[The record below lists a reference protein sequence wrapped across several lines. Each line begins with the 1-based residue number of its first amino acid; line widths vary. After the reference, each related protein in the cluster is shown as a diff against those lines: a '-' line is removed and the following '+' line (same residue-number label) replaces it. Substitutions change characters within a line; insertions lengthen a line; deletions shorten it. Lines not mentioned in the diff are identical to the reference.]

1 MLPMPLLFKRS
12 SVFLAALV
20 LLSAVAAH
28 PLPEEFTN
36 ADTPSREL
44 FRTAGVLFESGNHG
58 AAAKS
63 YREFA
68 NKHGKD
74 LRAPEAQAM
83 YAEALY
89 RQAIKI
95 AEAGASA
102 DAALSEARG
111 EFQKALHAVARGDHL
126 ATVLGLRLAEVEFNL
141 KRYAES
147 REAAARVYA
156 DSPGGPV
163 RAEARLLQGRALLAL
178 SKAPEAFQE
187 LRAVLGEHP
196 AFGDDP
202 RFALVYGV
210 ALFEVGNSSD
220 SLRYLEKLDE
230 PFAHLYAARA
240 LVKLGR
246 PLVAVE
252 RLRRIETG
260 DQANPLVELA
270 RYLKAEAFYVSKDYP
285 TAMSSFE
292 DFLRLAPRSSYRPAA
307 MFKIGLCQFERQDYL
322 AARGSFQS
330 VLQMAAKSEFAEPS
344 LFMIGEAFLREGR
357 LKEASL
363 AYADMAASFPGA
375 LGGTARFKQG
385 WTHQRQSELPAAE
398 FALRTLI
405 SEQPGHRLAP
415 SAAVLLGNVFISQQ
429 RYGDAAKTYQQALD
443 LLPSAPLTEE
453 RRTELREVALACLSR
468 ANLLASDFSNLVS
481 GYQYL
486 MKHAKPTFNPWRAA
500 TLLYIAEGYYRQRL
514 YDQALG
520 IYKEVLATFPAAPES
535 LLAVDGTAWSY
546 FSKGEYAKA
555 FEAWQRLP
563 ALSRRP
569 PVAPAKTLL
578 PDGKV
583 SADILI
589 AAEFEAGTA
598 RFNQKKYMEALESYE
613 AFEKA
618 HSSHTLA
625 VEAALQAGWCYYRLE
640 YYAQALKTWER
651 VETSFPDTPQ
661 ASKAAWAA
669 ADTYFR
675 AGKHEPAIAAYERIL
690 QKYPQDL
697 AANYARLR
705 IAQSHYNAKEMMKAV
720 AAFESLIQV
729 APDSP
734 EAAQVLDFLTQLLYQ
749 SDGSGAALDALER
762 IANARADSAVGASAR
777 FRIAAHLYEKGDHA
791 AVVTNL
797 EPLIG
802 LLAERS
808 ELMDAGFFVA
818 DSYYQLKRY
827 KDAALAFDRFASNYP
842 GEKRQAAALFHLGAA
857 RFKLEEHAP
866 AAEAFKKVVTE
877 HGSTAYAP
885 VALFNMALALRRLG
899 KWDEA
904 AVALRAYMKKYPEEA
919 KGSNA
924 ALELVALYEEHRQF
938 PLAIVLLADLRD
950 ALPTDDVR
958 RLELTLRLA
967 DIYSASED
975 EAKSVVELQAAAA
988 STLKTDPNRLAAL
1001 AKLGEYYERKEQW
1014 AAAQMTYGEI
1024 ARHSSNKNWVE
1035 AASARAQA
1043 AGTHI
1048 TQSSVQVTSGTQPTP
1063 IESTKKKEKRR

>member
-1 MLPMPLLFKRS
+1 MPLSTEKTS
-12 SVFLAALV
+12 IFLAALFV
-20 LLSAVAAH
+20 MSAAVAH
-28 PLPEEFTN
+28 SLPEEFTN

-44 FRTAGVLFESGNHG
+44 FRTAGVLFESGNHS

-68 NKHGKD
+68 GKYGKD

-83 YAEALY
+83 YAESLY

-95 AEAGASA
+95 AETGASA
-102 DAALSEARG
+102 EAALSEARG
-111 EFQKALHAVARGDHL
+111 EFQKALHDVARGDHL
-126 ATVLGLRLAEVEFNL
+126 ATAVGLRLAEVEFNL

-178 SKAPEAFQE
+178 SKAPEAFEE
-187 LRAVLGEHP
+187 LRGALGEHP

-210 ALFEVGNSSD
+210 ALFEVGNSSE

-230 PFAHLYAARA
+230 PFAQLYAARA
-240 LVKLGR
+240 MVKLGR

-252 RLRRIETG
+252 RLRKIESG
-260 DQANPLVELA
+260 DPANPLVELA

-292 DFLRLAPRSSYRPAA
+292 DFLRLEPRSPYRPAA
-307 MFKIGLCQFERQDYL
+307 MFKVGLCQFERQDYL

-344 LFMIGEAFLREGR
+344 LFMIGESFLREGR

-385 WTHQRQSELPAAE
+385 WTHQRQSEWAAAE
-398 FALRTLI
+398 LALKTLLN
-405 SEQPGHRLAP
+405 EQPAHRLAP
-415 SAAVLLGNVFISQQ
+415 SAALLLGNVFVSQQ
-429 RYGDAAKTYQQALD
+429 RYADAAKVYQQALD
-443 LLPSAPLTEE
+443 LLPGSPLEEE
-453 RRTELREVALACLSR
+453 RRTELREVVLASLSR

-481 GYQYL
+481 GHQYL

-500 TLLYIAEGYYRQRL
+500 TLLYVAEGYYRQRL
-514 YDQALG
+514 FDQALDV
-520 IYKEVLATFPAAPES
+520 YKEVLATFPAAPES
-535 LLAVDGTAWSY
+535 MLAVDGTAWAY

-555 FEAWQRLP
+555 FEVWQRLP

-569 PVAPAKTLL
+569 PVAPAKTVL

-583 SADILI
+583 SDDILV
-589 AAEFEAGTA
+589 AAEFEAGTS
-598 RFNQKKYMEALESYE
+598 RFNQKKYMEALEAYE

-618 HSSHTLA
+618 HPGHALA

-640 YYAQALKTWER
+640 YYGQALKTWER
-651 VETSFPDTPQ
+651 VETSYPDSPQ
-661 ASKAAWAA
+661 ASKAAWAI

-675 AGKHEPAIAAYERIL
+675 AGKHELAIATYERIL

-705 IAQSHYNAKEMMKAV
+705 IAQCHYNAKDMMKAV
-720 AAFESLIQV
+720 AAFEALIQS

-749 SDGSGAALDALER
+749 PDGSGAALDALER
-762 IANARADSAVGASAR
+762 IANARADSPVGASAR

-802 LLAERS
+802 RLAGRS
-808 ELMDAGFFVA
+808 ELMDAEFFIA

-827 KDAALAFDRFASNYP
+827 KDAALAFDRFSSNYP

-857 RFKLEEHAP
+857 HFKLEEHAP

-877 HGSTAYAP
+877 HGSTVYAP
-885 VALFNMALALRRLG
+885 VALFNLALALRRLG

-904 AVALRAYMKKYPEEA
+904 AVAMREYIKKYPEEA

-924 ALELVALYEEHRQF
+924 VLELVALYEEHRQF
-938 PLAIVLLADLRD
+938 PLAVVLLTGLRD
-950 ALPTDDVR
+950 PLPADDAR

-967 DIYSASED
+967 EIHSAAED

-988 STLKTDPNRLAAL
+988 SALKTDPNRLAAL
-1001 AKLGEYYERKEQW
+1001 AKLGEYYERKELW
-1014 AAAQMTYGEI
+1014 AAAQMTYDDI
-1024 ARHSSNKNWVE
+1024 ARHSSDKTWVE
-1035 AASARAQA
+1035 AAQARAQA
-1043 AGTHI
+1043 AGARI
-1048 TQSSVQVTSGTQPTP
+1048 TQSSVQVTSGTSPTSSQPV
-1063 IESTKKKEKRR
+1063 KKKERQP

>member
-1 MLPMPLLFKRS
+1 MAPMRLPLKRTPIVPTALL
-12 SVFLAALV
+12 V
-20 LLSAVAAH
+20 LSAVAAH
-28 PLPEEFTN
+28 SLPEEFTN
-36 ADTPSREL
+36 ADTPAREL
-44 FRTAGVLFESGNHG
+44 FRTAGTLFESGNYG
-58 AAAKS
+58 AATKS
-63 YREFA
+63 YQEFA
-68 NKHGKD
+68 NKHDKD

-83 YAEALY
+83 YAESLY

-95 AEAGASA
+95 AETGASA
-102 DAALSEARG
+102 DAALEEARG
-111 EFQKALHAVARGDHL
+111 EFQKALRAVARGDHL
-126 ATVLGLRLAEVEFNL
+126 ATAVGLRLAEVEFNL

-147 REAAARVYA
+147 RVAAARVYS

-178 SKAPEAFQE
+178 SKPSEAFQE
-187 LRAVLGEHP
+187 LRAALGEHP

-230 PFAHLYAARA
+230 PYAHLYAARA
-240 LVKLGR
+240 QIKLGR

-252 RLRRIETG
+252 RLRKIETG

-285 TAMSSFE
+285 TALSSFE
-292 DFLRLAPRSSYRPAA
+292 DFLRLAPRSPYRPAA

-357 LKEASL
+357 LKEANM

-375 LGGTARFKQG
+375 LGGTARFKQS
-385 WTHQRQSELPAAE
+385 WTHQRQSEWAGAE
-398 FALRTLI
+398 FALKTLLN
-405 SEQPGHRLAP
+405 EQPDHRLAP
-415 SAAVLLGNVFISQQ
+415 GAALLLGNVFVSQQ
-429 RYGDAAKTYQQALD
+429 RYGDAAKAYQRALD
-443 LLPSAPLTEE
+443 LLPGAPLGEE
-453 RRTELREVALACLSR
+453 RRTELREVALALLSR
-468 ANLLASDFSNLVS
+468 ANLLAADFSNLVS

-500 TLLYIAEGYYRQRL
+500 TLLYVAEGYYRQRL
-514 YDQALG
+514 FDQALD

-535 LLAVDGTAWSY
+535 MLAVDGTAWAH

-555 FEAWQRLP
+555 FEAWRRLP

-569 PVAPAKTLL
+569 PVAPAKTVL
-578 PDGKV
+578 PDGKL
-583 SADILI
+583 ADDILV
-589 AAEFEAGTA
+589 AAEFEAGTS
-598 RFNQKKYMEALESYE
+598 RFNQKKYLEALEAYE
-613 AFEKA
+613 TFEKA
-618 HSSHTLA
+618 HPGHALA

-640 YYAQALKTWER
+640 YYGQALKTWER
-651 VETSFPDTPQ
+651 VETSFPDSAQ
-661 ASKAAWAA
+661 ASKAAWAI

-675 AGKHEPAIAAYERIL
+675 AGKHDLAIATYERIL
-690 QKYPQDL
+690 QKYPLDP
-697 AANYARLR
+697 AVNHARLR
-705 IAQSHYNAKEMMKAV
+705 IAQSRYNAKDMVQAV
-720 AAFESLIQV
+720 AAFESLVQA

-749 SDGSGAALDALER
+749 PDGKGAALDALER
-762 IANARADSAVGASAR
+762 IANARADSPAGASAR

-802 LLAERS
+802 RLAGRS
-808 ELMDAGFFVA
+808 ELMDAEFFIA

-827 KDAALAFDRFASNYP
+827 KDAALAFDRFSSNYP
-842 GEKRQAAALFHLGAA
+842 GEKRLAAALFHLGAS

-877 HGSTAYAP
+877 HASTDYAP

-904 AVALRAYMKKYPEEA
+904 AVALREYIKKHPEEA

-938 PLAIVLLADLRD
+938 PLAVELLTGLRD
-950 ALPTDDVR
+950 RLAPDDAR

-967 DIYSASED
+967 DIHAASED
-975 EAKSVVELQAAAA
+975 EAKSVAELQTAAAGVP
-988 STLKTDPNRLAAL
+988 KTDPNRLAAL
-1001 AKLGEYYERKEQW
+1001 AKLGEYYERKELW
-1014 AAAQMTYGEI
+1014 AEAQTTYADI
-1024 ARHSSNKNWVE
+1024 ARHASDGKWVE

-1043 AGTHI
+1043 AGARI
-1048 TQSSVQVTSGTQPTP
+1048 TQNAVQVTSGTPTSP
-1063 IESTKKKEKRR
+1063 ERTKKKESRP